1 MWPLPLSEDWRNIN
15 CHQTVTASNWNRQK
29 CRDKALKWT
38 FPELTDG
45 LKWWPQVG
53 VYGLKQVI
61 VVKIQDKF
69 FKVLQPLPMRWW
81 AVTVMHVLIWGAEAS
96 WDAASTFGTMVVGE
110 PPLIRAPLLL
120 VLLSLN
126 VCHLHKRY
134 VLLSSSLQ
142 VEALLIQGFQLL
154 NAVAHPGSRFQCLQG
169 PLSCPAFF
177 LCYSGC
183 AKEPMCQHWKSDL
196 KSTIQEKCKSWF
208 KKKMLLKD
216 LG

>member
-1 MWPLPLSEDWRNIN
+1 MTFPLSEVWRNIH
-15 CHQTVTASNWNRQK
+15 CHQTVTASNWDRQK
-29 CRDKALKWT
+29 CRDKMLKWT

-45 LKWWPQVG
+45 LKRWPQVG
-53 VYGLKQVI
+53 VDGLKQVI

-69 FKVLQPLPMRWW
+69 FKVLQPLPMRRW
-81 AVTVMHVLIWGAEAS
+81 AVTLMHVLIRGAEAS
-96 WDAASTFGTMVVGE
+96 WDAASTFGSMVVGK

-126 VCHLHKRY
+126 VCHLHRRC

-169 PLSCPAFF
+169 PLSCPALFF
-177 LCYSGC
+177 YVTLVVQKNQCVNIGN
-183 AKEPMCQHWKSDL
+183 QV
-196 KSTIQEKCKSWF
+196 
-208 KKKMLLKD
+208 
-216 LG
+216 